1 MDAFVIEGGKPLR
14 GAVTIGGAKNAA
26 LPILAATL
34 ATDADI
40 ELANVPDLADV
51 NTMQRL
57 LRSLGCHTERT
68 SGGMLISHGG
78 DCSQVTAHYDLVRRM
93 RAGIC
98 VLGPLLARR
107 GAACVSLPG
116 GCNIGHRPI
125 DLHLRGLEALGA
137 DVQVIQGYVV
147 ARCSRLRGAKIDLM
161 GPNGPTVTG
170 TCNVLS
176 AAVLAR
182 GTTVIENAAL
192 EPEVVDLANFLNSLG
207 GRVHGHGT
215 STIVIDG
222 VESLHGGS
230 YRIIPDRIEAGT
242 WLMAGALNGSRI
254 ELINAES
261 GSKEAVS
268 KVSPSPPLE
277 IVAMQEQL
285 YRGGEGR
292 GEGPQF
298 SPLTPTLS
306 AASDSRRVENLPRGR
321 GSDSIASHLTGV
333 IDWLRLIGVAVEH
346 NGDALHITACDG
358 LRSVNYLATPYPGLP
373 TDLQAQAM
381 TLLCLANGTADVV
394 DQVFPER
401 FMHASELCRMG
412 ADIRRHAHGATVH
425 GVRKLHGTNV
435 MASDLRASAA
445 LVLAALAAEGTTII
459 RRIYHLDRGYTDL
472 HGKLCALGA
481 SVMRISESPEIDAQP
496 PSAAIL
502 DPLRGLRASA

>member
-40 ELANVPDLADV
+40 TLANIPDLADV
-51 NTMQRL
+51 ATMRKL
-57 LRSLGCHTERT
+57 LTSLGSSIEQTGDVVH
-68 SGGMLISHGG
+68 ISPPA
-78 DCSQVTAHYDLVRRM
+78 DPSLVTAHYDLVRRM

-137 DVQVIQGYVV
+137 NIQVIQGYVV
-147 ARCSRLRGAKIDLM
+147 ARASRLRGARIDLN

-170 TCNVLS
+170 TCNILS
-176 AAVLAR
+176 AAVLAK
-182 GTTVIENAAL
+182 GTTIIEHAAL
-192 EPEVVDLANFLNSLG
+192 EPEVVDLADFLNTIG
-207 GRVHGHGT
+207 ANIHGQGT

-222 VESLHGGS
+222 VESLHGGH

-242 WLMAGALNGSRI
+242 WLMAGALCGSRI
-254 ELINAES
+254 ELMGL
-261 GSKEAVS
+261 GSQEVRVA
-268 KVSPSPPLE
+268 SPSPPQRTSA
-277 IVAMQEQL
+277 IQEQVTS
-285 YRGGEGR
+285 GGEGR
-292 GEGPQF
+292 GEGPQH
-298 SPLTPTLS
+298 SPLSQTLS
-306 AASDSRRVENLPRGR
+306 A
-321 GSDSIASHLTGV
+321 V
-333 IDWLRLIGVAVEH
+333 IDWLRAIGVTIEH
-346 NGDALHITACDG
+346 AGDSLIVSRCDR
-358 LRSVNYLATPYPGLP
+358 LRSVDFEATPYPGLP

-381 TLLCLANGTADVV
+381 TLLCLADGTADVV
-394 DQVFPER
+394 DTVFPER

-412 ADIRRHAHGATVH
+412 ADITRHTSGARVR
-425 GVRKLHGTNV
+425 GVDRLHGTNV

-445 LVLAALAAEGTTII
+445 LVLAGLAAEGTTII
-459 RRIYHLDRGYTDL
+459 RRIYHLDRGYADL
-472 HGKLCALGA
+472 HGKLMALGA
-481 SVMRISESPEIDAQP
+481 QVARISESPEIDAQP
-496 PSAAIL
+496 PVAVTP